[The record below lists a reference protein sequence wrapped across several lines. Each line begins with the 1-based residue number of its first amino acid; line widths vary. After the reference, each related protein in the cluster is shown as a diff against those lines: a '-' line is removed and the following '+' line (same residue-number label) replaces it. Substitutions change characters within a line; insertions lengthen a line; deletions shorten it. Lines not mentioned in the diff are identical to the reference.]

1 MNANISFFT
10 KSKDENGFNKISTMI
25 GKLLFLHYDINSN
38 CGDGNISIGIED
50 SYTKSEIQID
60 RFIDNKRS
68 FANVTKNKEWVNI
81 SIFIDDKKL

>member
-1 MNANISFFT
+1 MLILLFLQNQ
-10 KSKDENGFNKISTMI
+10 KMEMGFNKISTMP

-68 FANVTKNKEWVNI
+68 FANVAKDKEWISVN
-81 SIFIDDKKL
+81 IFIDDKNS